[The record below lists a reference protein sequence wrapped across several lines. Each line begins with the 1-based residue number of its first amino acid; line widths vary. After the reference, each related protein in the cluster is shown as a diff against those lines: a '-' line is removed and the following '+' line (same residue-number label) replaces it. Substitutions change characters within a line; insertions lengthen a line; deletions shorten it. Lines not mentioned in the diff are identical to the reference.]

1 VAKLYADDGGGSGN
15 YLSFIGF
22 TYVAFPMHCFNIA
35 GVILQSQL
43 AELRAQQAAQEE
55 AHRQQLA
62 AQ

>member
-22 TYVAFPMHCFNIA
+22 TYVAFLMHCFNIT

-43 AELRAQQAAQEE
+43 AELRAQHAA
-55 AHRQQLA
+55 
-62 AQ
+62 